1 MAKDAYHCEG
11 HASKVTESV
20 SNKNSRWELVVLDKS
35 KSHHNKWNDD
45 YKKQKYNF
53 MSREDIIVFVKRI
66 LNKVI

>member
-1 MAKDAYHCEG
+1 MTKSIKQECDANQIIKY
-11 HASKVTESV
+11 
-20 SNKNSRWELVVLDKS
+20 N
-35 KSHHNKWNDD
+35 NKWNDD

>member
-45 YKKQKYNF
+45 CQ
-53 MSREDIIVFVKRI
+53 REDVLGDYLWRSR
-66 LNKVI
+66 KVDFLHQN